1 MLVAVAPP
9 LALLAVTVTAKVPAG
24 VPGVC
29 VSAGV
34 FILTPHA
41 ASRSNAA
48 TAIPAANL
56 SLSFLVCQ
64 LSTVAMMLRS
74 ASSAA
79 YGSIGH
85 GSRGENTTD
94 FAVVAMLMVTGE
106 VVVTDGGLKL
116 HVAPAGSPLQ
126 AKVIAPSPLPL
137 LVTFRIEVAVPP
149 AATLT
154 VAVCAESSRA
164 ASICVTS
171 LAVSLAVLLSPPP
184 ETLAVLV
191 TEDAALLAT
200 FTVRVIGSKLVPAA
214 STSPRV
220 HCSGESVQFQFRP
233 LRSVAV
239 SPAGR
244 LTFTVT
250 RAEVSAALLETVIV

>member
-9 LALLAVTVTAKVPAG
+9 LALLAISVTAKVPAG

-34 FILTPHA
+34 FILTPHP

-56 SLSFLVCQ
+56 SLSFLVCR

-171 LAVSLAVLLSPPP
+171 LAVLLSPPP